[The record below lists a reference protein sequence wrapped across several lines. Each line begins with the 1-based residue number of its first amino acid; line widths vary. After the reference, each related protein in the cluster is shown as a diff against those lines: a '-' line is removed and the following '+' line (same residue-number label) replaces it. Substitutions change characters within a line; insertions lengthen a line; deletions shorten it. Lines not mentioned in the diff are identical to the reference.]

1 MNLPWRIA
9 LYLVLAVSAVF
20 FTQRFLASVN
30 RDMQRVA
37 ARYETADTDP
47 AGAET
52 QIAGG
57 ETNPV
62 EAPAETNVNANP
74 KAGSRGES
82 NVVAATAPPA
92 RGATPSAAGHGSS
105 HKGLYAALALFSVIS
120 LGLMVGREVSAYAG
134 RRVQRE
140 IYGEASEPVG
150 DTQYD
155 EAERI
160 WADGDHLEAIRL
172 LREFLQRKPNKLHAA
187 FRIAEIYEKDLGN
200 HLAAALEYE
209 EILKHRFDRQ
219 RWAWAAIH
227 LVNLYNRI
235 EQPAKAEALLL
246 RVTEECGDTDAAVK
260 ARQRLGLPEP
270 AEAAA
275 ADTAATATAA
285 PADEG
290 GFRLPPGF
298 RPK

>member
-9 LYLVLAVSAVF
+9 LYVVLAVAAVF
-20 FTQRFLASVN
+20 FTQRFFASVN

-37 ARYETADTDP
+37 ARY
-47 AGAET
+47 AGADAEPT
-52 QIAGG
+52 TPEATTGSTNEAATVTNTPTSTNRVG
-57 ETNPV
+57 VDAAAVPTNPPV
-62 EAPAETNVNANP
+62 VHPNRTAPTASPATAE
-74 KAGSRGES
+74 AGSR
-82 NVVAATAPPA
+82 
-92 RGATPSAAGHGSS
+92 
-105 HKGLYAALALFSVIS
+105 KGLYAALALFSVIS
-120 LGLMVGREVSAYAG
+120 LGLMVGREVSAYIG
-134 RRVQRE
+134 HRVQRE

-150 DTQYD
+150 DTDYD

-172 LREFLQRKPNKLHAA
+172 LREFLNRKPNKLHAA

-227 LVNLYNRI
+227 LVNLYNRLGQS
-235 EQPAKAEALLL
+235 EKADALLQ
-246 RVTEECGDTDAAVK
+246 RVALEYGDTEAAAK

-270 AEAAA
+270 GEAPSEDVAPPAE
-275 ADTAATATAA
+275 TSSGE
-285 PADEG
+285 P
-290 GFRLPPGF
+290 GFKLPPGF
-298 RPK
+298 RRK